1 MDKRCIIQTMEN
13 VNKKNKI
20 ITILK
25 GILVILW
32 MIIVFLLSNQ
42 PAEES
47 SITSGNTIRYIV
59 KTVYKDVTPEKL
71 ESFVESSQY
80 IVRKIAHF
88 TLYTIGGFLLYNYTY
103 ENDQKSKRKLAILI
117 GVVYAITDEIH
128 QHFVPGRACMLLDVF
143 IDSLGVVLGVFI
155 YSFVKSLCK
164 SYLKNKKV

>member
-20 ITILK
+20 ITIVK

-59 KTVYKDVTPEKL
+59 KSVYKDISPEKL
-71 ESFVESSQY
+71 EYFVESSQY
-80 IVRKIAHF
+80 IVRKIAHL
-88 TLYTIGGFLLYNYTY
+88 TLYTIGGFLLYNFTY
-103 ENDQKSKRKLAILI
+103 ENDKKSKRKLAILI

-128 QHFVPGRACMLLDVF
+128 QHFVPGRACMLLDIF